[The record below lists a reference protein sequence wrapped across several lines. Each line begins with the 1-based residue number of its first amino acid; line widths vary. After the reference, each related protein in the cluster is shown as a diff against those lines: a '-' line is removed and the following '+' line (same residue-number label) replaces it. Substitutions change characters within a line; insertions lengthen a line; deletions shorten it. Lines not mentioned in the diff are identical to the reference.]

1 MIKPFAMNL
10 RLSGIFRMKT
20 GMIRVFVKNVQ
31 ILFASLATIIVFGGS
46 AFGSFIHGGYEYS
59 LTANTYSPTADW
71 SQAVMLELGPAAHIV
86 DWNIIKSEFG
96 SSVNSLRSFLDGIG
110 VTDVNFAPGV
120 TWNGS
125 QTWAGSTRSY
135 GINRAEGNVPSGYL
149 IHDQI
154 QANWL
159 LLGSWP
165 ADRYLVASV
174 PLPVSTTPV
183 PEPGSLLLLCTGILG
198 LVCTRLIRKK
208 KEP

>member
-1 MIKPFAMNL
+1 MKKQFAMNS
-10 RLSGIFRMKT
+10 RLSGPFQMKT
-20 GMIRVFVKNVQ
+20 GKIRAVVKNVQ
-31 ILFASLATIIVFGGS
+31 ILFASLATIIVFGSS
-46 AFGSFIHGGYEYS
+46 AFGSFIHDGYEYS

-71 SQAVMLELGPAAHIV
+71 TQAVIMELGPAAHVV

-135 GINRAEGNVPSGYL
+135 GINRAEGNVPFGYL
-149 IHDQI
+149 IHEQI
-154 QANWL
+154 QSNWL

-183 PEPGSLLLLCTGILG
+183 PEPGTVLLLCTGILG
-198 LVCTRLIRKK
+198 LVCTRLIRKSG
-208 KEP
+208 